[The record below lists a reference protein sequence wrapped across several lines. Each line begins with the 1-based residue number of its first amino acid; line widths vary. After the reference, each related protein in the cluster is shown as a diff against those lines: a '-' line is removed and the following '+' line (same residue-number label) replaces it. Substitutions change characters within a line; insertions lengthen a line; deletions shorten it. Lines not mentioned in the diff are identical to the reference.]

1 MANSLQRLR
10 IHYAVVFD
18 SIKSNPKKR
27 NKSQYFLGAIL
38 IGKIID
44 RYHILWAKHTKWK
57 KNMVTSDA
65 FECCWVIMMYG
76 VSAVRD
82 RLNTNL
88 GRCVRLA
95 KSDSASWIPNP
106 TVPLVYLFLNNANIH
121 SKTEWIQIHDRAVT
135 ILSPVSNLTTIK
147 V

>member
-1 MANSLQRLR
+1 
-10 IHYAVVFD
+10 
-18 SIKSNPKKR
+18 
-27 NKSQYFLGAIL
+27 
-38 IGKIID
+38 
-44 RYHILWAKHTKWK
+44 
-57 KNMVTSDA
+57 MVTSYA
-65 FECCWVIMMYG
+65 FECCWVIMVYG
-76 VSAVRD
+76 VSAVCD

-106 TVPLVYLFLNNANIH
+106 TVPLVYLFLNDGNIH
-121 SKTEWIQIHDRAVT
+121 SKTEWIHIYDRAVT